1 MIRGK
6 LICKGKVKIPIGE
19 APKEP
24 IEVMYKGWRQAGRTA
39 ARQAFAGL
47 GSVSHVPE
55 LNEKYQGMEINRVW
69 GDEVAKFTVDDWESF
84 GERLKRLKE
93 PVEDAK

>member
-1 MIRGK
+1 MIKDK
-6 LICKGKVKIPIGE
+6 LICKGKMKIPIGGVFTSLE
-19 APKEP
+19 EN
-24 IEVMYKGWRQAGRTA
+24 
-39 ARQAFAGL
+39 

-55 LNEKYQGMEINRVW
+55 LDEKYQGMEINRVW

-93 PVEDAK
+93 PVENE